1 MKERKKKYSQI
12 IAKGEA
18 KTKIMLK
25 ENVDYLT
32 APLKEEWL
40 VYLSGYVTQ
49 EIAKENS
56 WKIRIKE
63 HIN

>member
-1 MKERKKKYSQI
+1 
-12 IAKGEA
+12 
-18 KTKIMLK
+18 MLK

-32 APLKEEWL
+32 ASLKEEWL
-40 VYLSGYVTQ
+40 VYLSGCVTQ